1 MRRAPVQ
8 RAIAAVIVC
17 CAAIIGA
24 AARPGAAEP
33 HFLWKVSGGKGVAY
47 LLGTIHVGS
56 AALYPLAP
64 VIEDSFKQ
72 SDALV
77 EEVDLGGGVMQSLS
91 QAVILQGTYPSGDS
105 IANHISQETQT
116 RLADFTK
123 SNPLGANY
131 TRLKPWLLGLL
142 IDALK
147 IKELGLDGAKG
158 LDSHFQEEAIRL
170 RKPVEA
176 LETAD
181 FQLKLVMSFPD
192 DLQDKLLLASLLEA
206 AKGRETMKRMLEAWS
221 AGSPQAMEAVITG
234 EVREYPVLEP
244 VMEKVL
250 YQRNDTMTQ
259 KIERFL
265 ETGKTYFVAIGAGHL
280 VGQRGILDQLRRKNY
295 TVDQL

>member
-1 MRRAPVQ
+1 
-8 RAIAAVIVC
+8 
-17 CAAIIGA
+17 
-24 AARPGAAEP
+24 
-33 HFLWKVSGGKGVAY
+33 
-47 LLGTIHVGS
+47 
-56 AALYPLAP
+56 